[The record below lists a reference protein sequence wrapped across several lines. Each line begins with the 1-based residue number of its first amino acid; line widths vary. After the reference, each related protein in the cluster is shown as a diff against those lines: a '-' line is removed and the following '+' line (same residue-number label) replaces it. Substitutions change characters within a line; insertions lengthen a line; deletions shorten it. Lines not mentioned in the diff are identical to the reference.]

1 MSAYLKILIFL
12 LILTE
17 PVWSQNELLFFQ
29 TNWGFSG
36 SWEVFFSKTK
46 ASGYDGVEIWFPK
59 EKEQLQEV
67 TQGLQKHEL
76 KVIYLCGT
84 NRDLP
89 FEESLSAYQND
100 LIRAID
106 QKPYAIN
113 SHTGS
118 DFFSFEQNKKFI
130 LLANELSKKYKIP
143 IYHETHRGRF
153 SYSLPETKRFLDTD
167 SNFRLTLDIS
177 HWMVVHESLLHKQ
190 AQLLDEVIQRTDHIH
205 ARVGFEEGPQVNH
218 PQAPE
223 WTKALERHLAIWE
236 SIISSHWKAGR
247 PLSITTEFG
256 PPHYLPTLPFTQMP
270 VSDQWESNYFIMETI
285 KKRIKIKIL

>member
-36 SWEVFFSKTK
+36 SWEAFFSKTK

-67 TQGLQKHEL
+67 AQGLQKHEL

-130 LLANELSKKYKIP
+130 LLANKLSKKYKIP

-153 SYSLPETKRFLDTD
+153 SYSLPETKR
-167 SNFRLTLDIS
+167 
-177 HWMVVHESLLHKQ
+177 
-190 AQLLDEVIQRTDHIH
+190 
-205 ARVGFEEGPQVNH
+205 
-218 PQAPE
+218 
-223 WTKALERHLAIWE
+223 
-236 SIISSHWKAGR
+236 
-247 PLSITTEFG
+247 
-256 PPHYLPTLPFTQMP
+256 
-270 VSDQWESNYFIMETI
+270 
-285 KKRIKIKIL
+285 